1 VMMNFLDMVQ
11 VMCPTCLCTG
21 MALASEHDP
30 RIDPFQWHCQ
40 WMCILSWRHDKIYT
54 PNNCS
59 LEQRLWVMVFGLSSL
74 SRVSVFMWVYTV
86 PFGFFRNWFEV

>member
-1 VMMNFLDMVQ
+1 
-11 VMCPTCLCTG
+11 LCTG

-40 WMCILSWRHDKIYT
+40 WMCILTWRHDKIYT

-59 LEQRLWVMVFGLSSL
+59 LEQRLWVMVFGLFITVKGFSVHVSL
-74 SRVSVFMWVYTV
+74 YCTI
-86 PFGFFRNWFEV
+86 WFL